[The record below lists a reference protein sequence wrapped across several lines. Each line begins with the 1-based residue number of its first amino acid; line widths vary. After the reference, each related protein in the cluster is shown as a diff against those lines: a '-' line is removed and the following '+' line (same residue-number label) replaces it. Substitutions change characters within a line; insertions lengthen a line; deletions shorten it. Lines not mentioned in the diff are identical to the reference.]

1 MQISQNEL
9 KKLNVNLDL
18 NTLENDMFQLG
29 HEVEVVTPLDLK
41 NVVIGKIV
49 EITKH
54 PNADRLNI
62 CTVDIGDETLQIICG
77 APNVELNKNV
87 IVAKVGAKLGEIE
100 IKKAKIKGVESN
112 GMLCSLEEIGFNKA
126 ILTKED
132 IAGIHIFE
140 GTYVLGE
147 NAFEQLNIKD
157 NILDLFI
164 TANRGDCQS
173 YRGIYN
179 DLSALINYNEKNHN
193 LASYNIPNSIDFE
206 ESIAN
211 EVNVSIKEGTSYFSH
226 RILKDINVK
235 DSSWERK
242 LFLLKH
248 DLKSQNEITDI
259 SNEILFKYGIPS
271 HIYDKDKIVGNVVV
285 EFLKEEEKF
294 IGLDEKEIAL
304 PVGSLVIKDEEKIIC
319 LAGVMGSYET
329 RVTNETKNIL
339 VEVAAFEPSAIFKN
353 TKAYGKKTEAAFR
366 YEKGIDLTITSQIM
380 DVITN
385 EIVKVNENVQ
395 ISAIR
400 SVGSNEMDQEEV
412 TLKYENV
419 KKILGIEVPK
429 EDVQVI
435 LSNLQFEVTLLGD
448 DFVVKVPSFRK
459 DIEGENDLIEEVIR
473 VYNIDN
479 IQVDDQII
487 SFSNIDKIIK
497 NQDYKLT
504 RNIEEKLQKLKLNQV
519 ITYSLI
525 SLGKANKFLVNPHE
539 YVKLMHP
546 LSNEHSTYRQ
556 SIIPSLIQVAK
567 ENYAYQESS
576 TSIFEVANTYYLN
589 GSEIVEEQKL
599 AILQSGDF
607 EKYHLGAQR
616 TYDFYDVKEKVEQL
630 LVYLNLDYTI
640 EKSDDIKELNPYAQA
655 KILISKEVVGY
666 IGEVVFDYDKKIKN
680 KLYVAEINI
689 SLLKKFLPEVA
700 HKKFEDISFMP
711 KITRDLTVE
720 VPEQT
725 KYSEIVEHINSAVHL
740 IDVILINVYAG
751 EQIKERHKSVT
762 LRLVYQHPNKTLTN
776 EEIDEQMNKIFET
789 LEQQDYAISGK

>member
-9 KKLNVNLDL
+9 KQLNVNLELD
-18 NTLENDMFQLG
+18 TLEKNLFQLG
-29 HEVEVVTPLDLK
+29 HEVEVVTPLELK

-54 PNADRLNI
+54 PNADSLNI
-62 CTVDIGDETLQIICG
+62 CNVDVGDETLQIICG

-100 IKKAKIKGVESN
+100 IEKAEIKGVESN
-112 GMLCSLEEIGFNKA
+112 GMLCSLEEIGFDKVV
-126 ILTKED
+126 LTKED
-132 IAGIHIFE
+132 IEGIHVFD
-140 GTYVLGE
+140 GSYTLGE

-157 NILDLFI
+157 NLLDLFI

-193 LASYNIPNSIDFE
+193 LDPYNIPGSVDFE
-206 ESIAN
+206 ESILN
-211 EVNVSIKEGTSYFSH
+211 EVSVNIKEGTPFFSH
-226 RILKDINVK
+226 RILKNIDVEN
-235 DSSWERK
+235 SSWERK

-259 SNEILFKYGIPS
+259 SNEVLLKYGIPS
-271 HIYDKDKIVGNVVV
+271 HIYDADKIVGNIVI

-294 IGLDEKEIAL
+294 IGLDEKEIIL
-304 PVGSLVIKDEEKIIC
+304 PVGSLVIKDEQKIIC

-329 RVTNETKNIL
+329 RVTSETKDIL
-339 VEVAAFEPSAIFKN
+339 IEVAAFEPSAIFKN
-353 TKAYGKKTEAAFR
+353 TKAYGKKSEAAFR
-366 YEKGIDLTITSQIM
+366 FEKGIDLTITSQIM
-380 DVITN
+380 NAITN
-385 EIVKVNENVQ
+385 EIANVNDNVQ
-395 ISAIR
+395 IS
-400 SVGSNEMDQEEV
+400 SVKSAGSNEVSQVIV

-419 KKILGIEVPK
+419 RKILGIEVPK

-435 LSNLQFEVTLLGD
+435 LNNLQFEVNLSGD

-459 DIEGENDLIEEVIR
+459 DIEGENDLIEEIIR
-473 VYNIDN
+473 VYNINN

-487 SFSNIDKIIK
+487 SFSNLDKIIK

-525 SLGKANKFLVNPHE
+525 SEGKADKFLLNPHE

-567 ENYAYQESS
+567 ENYAYQESF
-576 TSIFEVANTYYLN
+576 TSIFEIANTYYLN
-589 GSEIVEEQKL
+589 DSKIIEEQKL
-599 AILQSGDF
+599 AILLSGDF

-630 LVYLNLDYTI
+630 LVHLGLDYTF

-655 KILISKEVVGY
+655 KIIISKEVIGY

-689 SLLKKFLPEVA
+689 SLLKKFLSEIE
-700 HKKFEDISFMP
+700 HKKYEDISFMP
-711 KITRDLTVE
+711 KITRDITVE

-725 KYSEIVEHINSAVHL
+725 KYSEIVDHINSAVHL

-751 EQIKERHKSVT
+751 EQIKERHKSIT
-762 LRLVYQHPNKTLTN
+762 LRLVYQHPNRTLTS
-776 EEIDEQMNKIFET
+776 EEIDEQMNKIFKA
-789 LEQQDYAISGK
+789 LEQQNYTISGK